1 MIKNYNYNKVKVL
14 NSVVELATFIQEK
27 AIPDAKKAQ
36 HPLSVNMFGEMVS
49 DLHKHSGKLKA
60 AISGLSKEDK
70 FE

>member
-1 MIKNYNYNKVKVL
+1 MIKDYNYNKVKVL
-14 NSVVELATFIQEK
+14 NSVVELAAFIQEK

-36 HPLSVNMFGEMVS
+36 HPLSVKMFGEMVS
-49 DLHKHSGKLKA
+49 DLQKHSSKLQA